1 MYNDAVYSPLPTA
14 PLCLCRFATPFASM
28 TVGAKEERAAAFAM
42 SEEEK
47 LLVINRL
54 HAILRPFMLRRE
66 KREVEKDL
74 ADKIEKVLRCEL
86 TPTQRL
92 LYSSIMDGKVS
103 IHNRMVQL
111 RKVCNHPFL
120 FHPYVRNVPGAT
132 QYSMDEELVSMC
144 GKFTLL
150 DSILPKLKATGHRVL
165 IFNQMTRTM
174 NILEDYFRMR
184 DYSFLRLDGNTN
196 TGDRSDSL
204 KAYNAVD
211 SSYFIFI
218 LSTKAG
224 GLGLNLQSADTVI
237 LFDSDWNPQV
247 SQDTHPHTPSLHHP
261 AISPLAST
269 LLSSIP
275 SVSLDPQNDLQA
287 QARAHRIGQKQQV
300 VVLRLITSS
309 TIEEKVLATAHQK
322 LKDEAMV
329 IQAGMFHDHY
339 SHTTSRTMVERAM
352 REQLE
357 GEDDVADED
366 EVCKALARSEEE
378 LRIFQQMDAQKKEM
392 RLAKEVAEAK
402 ERKRRGQGEVDPLTV
417 PRWVYEWCLHGNRAH
432 STDQT
437 PVPFS
442 KKQVMADR
450 IAMMD
455 PLSDEAK
462 LAWEEYAEL
471 EREEGR
477 ERDALRAKEEELR
490 RLAEGKGK
498 GGTKRKANAL
508 QDAQEMDELIEEETE
523 LTQGAIEEAAEAIA
537 AGSDFLAALSEE
549 EEEGDRSEEEEK
561 EQGAD
566 GDGQRTPRPP
576 VGVKRKR
583 TAAGAAAARKR
594 RKAPRMGGGR
604 RKKKPPP
611 RRPTTNGTNGAVA
624 PLPNPPPPPVMIGPS
639 TASSRSS
646 SPLSVH
652 SRSPSPSVLSIA
664 RRPKTLVIKLKREDG
679 NTVVDKLTH
688 HQAGQWDGED
698 EEEQGEESE
707 EQQPQPQPQGREAD
721 GGGEKE
727 EVDEMEVDIMQ

>member
-1 MYNDAVYSPLPTA
+1 
-14 PLCLCRFATPFASM
+14 M
-28 TVGAKEERAAAFAM
+28 TVGAKEERAAAVAM
-42 SEEEK
+42 TEEEK

-86 TPTQRL
+86 TATQRL

-120 FHPYVRNVPGAT
+120 FHPYVRGMPGAV
-132 QYSMDEELVSMC
+132 QYSVDEELVSMC
-144 GKFTLL
+144 GKFALL

-184 DYSFLRLDGNTN
+184 DYSFLRLDGTTA
-196 TGDRSDSL
+196 TGDRSDAL

-211 SSYFIFI
+211 SPYFIFI

-237 LFDSDWNPQV
+237 LFDSDWN
-247 SQDTHPHTPSLHHP
+247 
-261 AISPLAST
+261 
-269 LLSSIP
+269 
-275 SVSLDPQNDLQA
+275 PQNDLQA

-378 LRIFQQMDAQKKEM
+378 LRIFQHMDAQKKEQ
-392 RLAKEVAEAK
+392 RLAKEAEEAK
-402 ERKRRGQGEVDPLTV
+402 ERKRRGVAEPEPLTV
-417 PRWVYEWCLHGNRAH
+417 PRWVYEWCLHGNRTN
-432 STDQT
+432 SSDQT
-437 PVPFS
+437 PVMFS
-442 KKQVMADR
+442 KKQVMKDR
-450 IAMMD
+450 IHMMD

-462 LAWEEYAEL
+462 LAWEEYAQL
-471 EREEGR
+471 EREEVR
-477 ERDALRAKEEELR
+477 ERDTLKAKEEEIR
-490 RLAEGKGK
+490 RLAEGKGRV
-498 GGTKRKANAL
+498 GTKRKANALL

-523 LTQGAIEEAAEAIA
+523 LVQGTIEEAAEAIA

-549 EEEGDRSEEEEK
+549 ERSEDEEK
-561 EQGAD
+561 ED
-566 GDGQRTPRPP
+566 EDDGQQPQQSAQLA
-576 VGVKRKR
+576 VGGKRKR
-583 TAAGAAAARKR
+583 TAGAAAGRKR
-594 RKAPRMGGGR
+594 RKGSRMGGGR

-611 RRPTTNGTNGAVA
+611 RRAAANGTANGA
-624 PLPNPPPPPVMIGPS
+624 LHPPPNAPPALSGLS
-639 TASSRSS
+639 ATSSRSS

-664 RRPKTLVIKLKREDG
+664 RRPKTLIIKLKREDG
-679 NTVVDKLTH
+679 NTSVDKLST
-688 HQAGQWDGED
+688 QQEQSGQWDAEE
-698 EEEQGEESE
+698 EEEQGEHGDE
-707 EQQPQPQPQGREAD
+707 EGGEVQEHQQDD
-721 GGGEKE
+721 GGQGEE
-727 EVDEMEVDIMQ
+727 EVEVDIMQ